1 MASGSAMRQ
10 DSLLVSLG
18 GDGASILLPLA
29 HIGFRVKKQ
38 IKRQPMAGELAPEG
52 PVQTQVRD
60 GRSSGRSSIQGG
72 ILVIASPGRHPGRV
86 VARKSVKARK
96 GGRCWAIGKNKY
108 SFKLE
113 VNKQLKE
120 NNVF

>member
-1 MASGSAMRQ
+1 MQQ
-10 DSLLVSLG
+10 DSLLVSLD
-18 GDGASILLPLA
+18 GDCTSVLLALA
-29 HIGFRVKKQ
+29 HFGFGVKKQ
-38 IKRQPMAGELAPEG
+38 IKRQQMAGELAPEG

-96 GGRCWAIGKNKY
+96 GGRCWAIGKKKY

-120 NNVF
+120 NNAFKF